1 MKAKKPRKKKIT
13 SNNIVKSGK
22 RKQAIAKATIKEGSG
37 KVTVNK
43 KPIDLFNYFQSLHL
57 KEPLELAKKVIGQE
71 LDKVDI
77 SVIVNGGGAE
87 SQIEASRLAIARVLL
102 AKFKKADLRKT
113 FLEYDRNLLVADT
126 RRKETR
132 KPNISKARA
141 KRQKSYR

>member
-102 AKFKKADLRKT
+102 AKFKKSDLRKT